1 MITLFVSDFKYISQ
15 DIYDRE
21 TVRLQLHRLT
31 CPSCGHSA
39 CLTIHGYY
47 TRSVH
52 TQNGPVS
59 LRILRVKCSCG
70 RTHAILLSS
79 LVPYSRVL
87 LADQVKIA
95 ASASPSAAVSRM
107 EECLPDVS
115 EWSVRNI
122 FRNFCRL
129 WKQRL
134 LSMARKFEPLSD
146 LVRDSFLHFF
156 RQFLQIHSGSN
167 LLFSDTT

>member
-21 TVRLQLHRLT
+21 TVPLQLHRLT

-39 CLTIHGYY
+39 CLTVHGYY

-52 TQNGPVS
+52 TPNGPVS

-107 EECLPDVS
+107 EGVPAGC
-115 EWSVRNI
+115 
-122 FRNFCRL
+122 
-129 WKQRL
+129 QRMERAKHLQNL
-134 LSMARKFEPLSD
+134 LSPLEAAAS
-146 LVRDSFLHFF
+146 VH
-156 RQFLQIHSGSN
+156 GPEV
-167 LLFSDTT
+167 